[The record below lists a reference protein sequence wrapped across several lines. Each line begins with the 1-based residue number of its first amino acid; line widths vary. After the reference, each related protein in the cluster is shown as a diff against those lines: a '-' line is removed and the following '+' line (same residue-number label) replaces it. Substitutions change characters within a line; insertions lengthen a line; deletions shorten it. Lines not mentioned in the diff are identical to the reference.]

1 VLREIDTTFDFRDDS
16 NGKDPDG
23 HSPTLRK
30 YHRLLWS
37 KPLPDGRPFDLVAT
51 TPGVYLHHLSD
62 VGEFKLSSDSVIPS
76 FWKPRSLVDTI
87 SQLPAGR
94 LEHFQHVSYTI
105 GGMMVFPSNKVA
117 GKMTINGARG
127 CHPRIKDR
135 FDLTVECI
143 RRHYQSG
150 HSPLAAVL
158 ERYSEFFALFG
169 SFEGYVDF
177 FLLQDLVSDS
187 YTSIRFH
194 APFTSFDESPLPSG
208 LVEYTSYL
216 VLAERFVQHRNRR
229 IRAPLRKDKLWTK
242 AVAWVQASLASD
254 RDKPLRGDT

>member
-1 VLREIDTTFDFRDDS
+1 VPSEIDTKFDFREDS
-16 NGKDPDG
+16 QGKDPDSY
-23 HSPTLRK
+23 SPTLRQ

-37 KPLPDGRPFDLVAT
+37 KPLPDGRLFDLVDT
-51 TPGVYLHHLSD
+51 SPGIYLHHLSD
-62 VGEFKLSSDSVIPS
+62 IGEFRLSSDSVIPS
-76 FWKPRSLVDTI
+76 FWKPRSVADAI

-94 LEHFQHVSYTI
+94 LAHFRYMSYTI
-105 GGMMVFPSNKVA
+105 GGMMVFPSNKVD

-143 RRHYQSG
+143 RRHYQG
-150 HSPLAAVL
+150 GDSPLAPVL
-158 ERYSEFFALFG
+158 ERYSEFFALFQ

-177 FLLQDLVSDS
+177 FMLQDLVSDS

-194 APFTSFDESPLPSG
+194 APFTGFDESPLPGG

-216 VLAERFVQHRNRR
+216 DRTEQFVRDRNRR
-229 IRAPLRKDKLWTK
+229 IRASRGKDRPWAK
-242 AVAWVQASLASD
+242 AVAWVRAGLKSD
-254 RDKPLRGDT
+254 GDKPVRRDP